1 MLDKLLDICTTV
13 MSGVIVFA
21 VFEYLRNI
29 KPKNNNNDKRKR
41 NANDS

>member
-1 MLDKLLDICTTV
+1 MLDKLLDICTTI

-29 KPKNNNNDKRKR
+29 KPNDNDKTKR
-41 NANDS
+41 NTNDG

>member
-1 MLDKLLDICTTV
+1 MLNKFIDICTTI

-29 KPKNNNNDKRKR
+29 KPKPNDKTKR
-41 NANDS
+41 NTNDS

>member
-1 MLDKLLDICTTV
+1 MLDKLIDICTTI

-21 VFEYLRNI
+21 VFEFLRNI
-29 KPKNNNNDKRKR
+29 KPKTNNNDKRKT